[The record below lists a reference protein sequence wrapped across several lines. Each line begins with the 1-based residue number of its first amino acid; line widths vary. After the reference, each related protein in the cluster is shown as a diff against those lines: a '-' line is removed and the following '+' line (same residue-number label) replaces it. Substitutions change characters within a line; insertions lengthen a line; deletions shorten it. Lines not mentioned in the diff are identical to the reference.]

1 MKKQLLGI
9 GLAVLILTMSAGNVQ
24 AKEVQNPFLLKKPP
38 INKVE
43 QKKTHYSNHNK
54 YITNAQK
61 QNNKKFALKKQKNKK
76 FVAKVP
82 NQNFNYNHNYKI
94 NKTNMA
100 LPNKGYWNI

>member
-24 AKEVQNPFLLKKPP
+24 AKEINNPFVLKKPP

-43 QKKTHYSNHNK
+43 QKNTNYFNHK
-54 YITNAQK
+54 KHIIKAQK
-61 QNNKKFALKKQKNKK
+61 QNNKKFALKNQKNRNY
-76 FVAKVP
+76 VAKAP
-82 NQNFNYNHNYKI
+82 NRNFNYNHKPNF
-94 NKTNMA
+94 NKTNMT